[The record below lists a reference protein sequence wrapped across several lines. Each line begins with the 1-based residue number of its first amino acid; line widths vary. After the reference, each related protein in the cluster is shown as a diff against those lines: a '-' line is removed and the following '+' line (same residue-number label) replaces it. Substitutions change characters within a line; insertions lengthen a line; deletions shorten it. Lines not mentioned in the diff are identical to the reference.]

1 MPNDSGKKA
10 VLHKKHVARLQREQ
24 QQSRMILYAFV
35 GILAAV
41 ALLLVYG
48 YLDINYFQLQKPV
61 AKVGD
66 TEILASQFEPRVR
79 MQRQQILAQYNQY
92 AQYGQLFGMDVQT
105 QLTQLETQLNSTET
119 IGQSVLD
126 QMINEQL
133 IRLEAAKRGITVSD
147 AELNEAKQSSFAFFP
162 NGSPTPTVTPT
173 EVTLPEVPA
182 EAYKI
187 VTKTPL
193 PTATL
198 EFTLTPEVTTGT
210 VEATATAQPSATPTA
225 TLEPIP
231 TATQGPTAT
240 ASPTATPYTLEG
252 FNTQFSDAQERMQK
266 LGLKEKDYLEFFDL
280 QVLERKLLDDLTA
293 ELPRVEKQVWARH
306 ILVADEVTAL
316 TVIERLNNGEDFA
329 VLAKE
334 LSTDTGSA
342 QNGGD
347 LGWFGSG
354 AMVAEFETA
363 AFALEKP
370 GDYTTTPV
378 ASDFGFHIIQLIAK
392 QDRPL
397 TAEQYDAAKN
407 KVFSEWLTAA
417 REEYGVE
424 TFDIWK
430 QHVPTEPNFVTLATD
445 SAIAAKTAQAEADNA
460 TAAP

>member
-41 ALLLVYG
+41 VLLLVYG

-198 EFTLTPEVTTGT
+198 EFTVTPEGTTGT
-210 VEATATAQPSATPTA
+210 TEATATAQPSATPTA

-316 TVIERLNNGEDFA
+316 TVIERLNSGEDFA

>member
-41 ALLLVYG
+41 VLLLVYG

-225 TLEPIP
+225 TLEPIR

-316 TVIERLNNGEDFA
+316 TVIERLNSGEDFA

>member
-41 ALLLVYG
+41 VLLLVYG

-316 TVIERLNNGEDFA
+316 TVIERLNSGEDFA

-363 AFALEKP
+363 AFALENP

>member
-41 ALLLVYG
+41 VLLLVYG

-316 TVIERLNNGEDFA
+316 TVIERLNSGEDFA

-378 ASDFGFHIIQLIAK
+378 ASDFGFHIIQLITK

-407 KVFSEWLTAA
+407 KVFSDWLTAA